1 MTERN
6 LERTRAQQRA
16 VRRLRASDRA
26 RRRDGRGDRAGGAAP
41 RLGRDHPGRVRDAQ
55 AEGPRVDGG
64 IGGERVIGVLAWSFG
79 ESLLVA
85 LVLAVYAAV
94 IWMIVEI
101 LQRPDSSGVAKVLW
115 TISAIVFSV
124 ATLIVY
130 FLLGEES

>member
-1 MTERN
+1 M
-6 LERTRAQQRA
+6 
-16 VRRLRASDRA
+16 
-26 RRRDGRGDRAGGAAP
+26 
-41 RLGRDHPGRVRDAQ
+41 
-55 AEGPRVDGG
+55 
-64 IGGERVIGVLAWSFG
+64 IGVLAWSFG

-101 LQRPDSSGVAKVLW
+101 LQRPDFSGVAKVLW

-130 FLLGEES
+130 FLWVRNREYARR